1 MPIPKRE
8 SGEEAQKFMGR
19 CMTSDVMKGEYP
31 DQKQRVA
38 VCTSQ
43 SRAEAD
49 VFNFSEM
56 VFDELVYS
64 EWKRKH
70 EEKDE

>member
-8 SGEEAQKFMGR
+8 KGEEAQKFMGR
-19 CMTSDVMKGEYP
+19 CMTADVMKEEYP

-43 SRAEAD
+43 SRAEAAKG
-49 VFNFSEM
+49 SLPQM
-56 VFDELVYS
+56 VQDELVYAKYKS
-64 EWKRKH
+64 ES
-70 EEKDE
+70 E